1 MMQNLKTL
9 TSYYFTLKIVKI
21 KDKNILK
28 KSFSNTSSIVSYII
42 HADSMPGHASTQLWP
57 KSSMGSYF
65 ETDMNGQGN
74 STSNLADFVPPTWLV
89 IGLNWPEGTNMQM
102 Q

>member
-1 MMQNLKTL
+1 MMKSLNTL

-28 KSFSNTSSIVSYII
+28 KSFPNTTSIIFYII

-65 ETDMNGQGN
+65 
-74 STSNLADFVPPTWLV
+74 
-89 IGLNWPEGTNMQM
+89 
-102 Q
+102 